1 MFVATVYAENT
12 LHSINTATVV
22 ETLMM
27 MMRRRR
33 RRRRSSSSSSSSRS
47 RTRGRSRRSR
57 TMKVIMTDF
66 RKTSKTKQTDAPL

>member
-1 MFVATVYAENT
+1 VYAENT

-27 MMRRRR
+27 VMMMM

-66 RKTSKTKQTDAPL
+66 RKTSKTKQANAPL

>member
-1 MFVATVYAENT
+1 VYAENT

-27 MMRRRR
+27 VMMMRRRR
-33 RRRRSSSSSSSSRS
+33 RRSSSSSSRS

-66 RKTSKTKQTDAPL
+66 RKTSKTKQADAPL